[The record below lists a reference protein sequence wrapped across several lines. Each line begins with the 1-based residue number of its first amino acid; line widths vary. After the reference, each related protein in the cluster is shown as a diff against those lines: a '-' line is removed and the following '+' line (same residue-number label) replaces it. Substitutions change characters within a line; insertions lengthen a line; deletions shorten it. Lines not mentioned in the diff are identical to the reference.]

1 MKEATGFTITYG
13 VILFYPNFFFFAV
26 TVLLNVVLL
35 QLKQASSPLGQLT
48 IAESSDVSREYYP
61 NYWTATLKW
70 KSGGSEI
77 NIGVMNTPQ
86 RATLLER
93 HHGVICIMQKN
104 VSSIMEG
111 PFLIL

>member
-1 MKEATGFTITYG
+1 MIHCGSCKDIILHSFLPQHILIEIAQLMKEATGFTITYG

-61 NYWTATLKW
+61 NY
-70 KSGGSEI
+70 
-77 NIGVMNTPQ
+77 
-86 RATLLER
+86 
-93 HHGVICIMQKN
+93 
-104 VSSIMEG
+104 
-111 PFLIL
+111 